1 MTAACMLSDKTC
13 LVVLLQRIFL
23 SEVVSDYPPETNG
36 LLRREDGLMRLEG
49 FRDERDYSPFTV
61 DGSCP
66 QGAAYG
72 FLMIRLVVP
81 RGQLLE
87 VATGKR
93 RRTAWC

>member
-1 MTAACMLSDKTC
+1 MLSDKTC
-13 LVVLLQRIFL
+13 LVVLLQRIFFSGL
-23 SEVVSDYPPETNG
+23 VSEYPPETNG
-36 LLRREDGLMRLEG
+36 LLRREVVLERLEG
-49 FRDERDYSPFTV
+49 FRDERDYSPFTG

-72 FLMIRLVVP
+72 FLTIRLAVP